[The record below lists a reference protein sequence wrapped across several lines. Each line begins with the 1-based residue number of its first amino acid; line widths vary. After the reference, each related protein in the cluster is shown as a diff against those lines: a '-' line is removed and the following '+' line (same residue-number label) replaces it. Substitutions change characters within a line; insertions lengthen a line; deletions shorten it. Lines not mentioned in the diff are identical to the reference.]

1 MINILITVLLFN
13 VLIIIFKLF
22 NKYKIDNLQALIAN
36 YITAGSLG
44 VLSST
49 KTISIDYIFNAEWL
63 YFAMIV
69 GAMFII
75 VFNLY
80 ATGTQKV
87 GIAITT
93 VANKM
98 SLVIPVAIALVLYP
112 DSNVTVWTFIA
123 FVLALLGIYLSS
135 TKNGKLSF
143 DKKYLW
149 LIILV
154 FVGQGVADAVF
165 NYAQKTAIGE
175 GESPAFFS
183 ILFLMAAFCGILMLI
198 AKSFKEKITFSY
210 KNVIGGICLG
220 IPNYGSLI
228 YFFKALEDSGL
239 HASVVFPIVSM
250 GVVVLSAILGI
261 VLYKETLS
269 RSNWI
274 GIACSIM
281 AIALIA
287 FTNK

>member
-13 VLIIIFKLF
+13 ILIIIFKFF

-36 YITAGSLG
+36 YLTAGTLG
-44 VLSST
+44 VLNST
-49 KTISIDYIFNAEWL
+49 NTISIDYIINAEWL
-63 YFAMIV
+63 YHAMIV
-69 GAMFII
+69 GALFII

-98 SLVIPVAIALVLYP
+98 SLVIPVAIALIMYP
-112 DSNVTVWTFIA
+112 TNVSIWTFVA

-135 TKNGKLSF
+135 TKNGKLTF
-143 DKKYLW
+143 DKQYIW
-149 LIILV
+149 LIVLV
-154 FVGQGVADAVF
+154 FVGQGIADSVF
-165 NYAQKTAIGE
+165 NYAQKNSIGA

-183 ILFLMAAFCGILMLI
+183 ILFLMAAICGVLILI
-198 AKSFKEKITFSY
+198 GKSFKEKITFSY
-210 KNVIGGICLG
+210 KNVIGGILLG

-228 YFFKALEDSGL
+228 YFFKALDSSGL
-239 HASVVFPIVSM
+239 HPSVVFPIVSM
-250 GVVVLSAILGI
+250 GVVVVSAILGI
-261 VLYKETLS
+261 VIYKETLS

-274 GIACSIM
+274 GIVCSII
-281 AIALIA
+281 AIALIT
-287 FTNK
+287 FSK

>member
-1 MINILITVLLFN
+1 
-13 VLIIIFKLF
+13 
-22 NKYKIDNLQALIAN
+22 
-36 YITAGSLG
+36 
-44 VLSST
+44 
-49 KTISIDYIFNAEWL
+49 
-63 YFAMIV
+63 MIV
-69 GAMFII
+69 GSLFII

-98 SLVIPVAIALVLYP
+98 SLVIPVAIALIIYP
-112 DSNVTVWTFIA
+112 NANISIWTFVA

-135 TKNGKLSF
+135 TKNGKLTF
-143 DKKYLW
+143 DKQYLW

-154 FVGQGVADAVF
+154 FVGQGIADTVF
-165 NYAQKTAIGE
+165 NYAQKTSIGE

-183 ILFLMAAFCGILMLI
+183 ILFLMAAICGVIILI
-198 AKSFKEKITFSY
+198 GKSFKEKITFSY
-210 KNVIGGICLG
+210 KNVIGGILLG

-228 YFFKALEDSGL
+228 YFFKALDSSGL
-239 HASVVFPIVSM
+239 HPSVVFPIVSM
-250 GVVVLSAILGI
+250 GVVVVSAILGI
-261 VLYKETLS
+261 VLYKESLS

-274 GIACSIM
+274 GIVSSII

-287 FTNK
+287 FSK